1 MIQGSITGNGKKY
14 KGTFIAVLMSINSVC
29 FREIKR
35 TNGGFRSIKL
45 LTIDHKTRNKV
56 TMTYFFSSPPNDISK
71 QTDSHSGITATAVF

>member
-1 MIQGSITGNGKKY
+1 MEKQY